1 MAWKL
6 IWTEDDAGVA
16 DGLATLDAS
25 ALVVQDPANAQLAPA
40 SGKIPKAMPTGKLA
54 PGWIPDVPHAATHK
68 DGGTDEVAQAAPGAN
83 AIPKADGAG
92 KLDVGWLPTDTADG
106 EDVVPEELQRH
117 EDRLGRLGVAAR
129 GLDQRLEEEA
139 RALLLRKTRPED
151 DRRTRV
157 RERGLRARRLG
168 DRRPGRHEPRRRR
181 AALLRLARG
190 ARVDPREEFG
200 VRHTQY
206 QMTAR
211 LIVVLKAIRP
221 TAGAAGRPPVV

>member
-106 EDVVPEELQRH
+106 
-117 EDRLGRLGVAAR
+117 VA
-129 GLDQRLEEEA
+129 GLDGS
-139 RALLLRKTRPED
+139 K
-151 DRRTRV
+151 RV
-157 RERGLRARRLG
+157 VASGVVVSGTQVVGAQAGAIADPAGGMTIDIEC
-168 DRRPGRHEPRRRR
+168 
-181 AALLRLARG
+181 RG
-190 ARVDPREEFG
+190 AV
-200 VRHTQY
+200 T
-206 QMTAR
+206 
-211 LIVVLKAIRP
+211 LILNALRGHGLI
-221 TAGAAGRPPVV
+221 A